1 MTHTPINGGVCAP
14 QGFRAAGIHCGI
26 RKNKNKRDLALI
38 VSDCAAATAAVYT
51 RNKVQGAPLAL
62 TRRHLAD
69 GFSRAVLCNSGNA
82 NTCNPDGLQI
92 AEQCCE
98 LAARALGVLPEEIVI
113 ASTGVIGQPLPL
125 APFEQGIPAA
135 VSVLSADG
143 GADAAEAV
151 MTTDTRPKSHALAF
165 DLDGTPC
172 RIGIITKGS
181 GMINPNMATM
191 LTFITTDAAITPALL
206 QRALSATV
214 DDTLNQIN
222 IDGDTSTNDMAVIQA
237 NGMAGNAE
245 INDENSAAYAA
256 FCAALHAACVWACR
270 EIAAD
275 GEGAT
280 KLLECTVQGAPDAR
294 SARAVAK
301 SIISSDLLKAAMF
314 GEDANWG
321 RVLCAIGYTEGD
333 FAADKVSLTLASDK
347 GSVKVCENSAY
358 FPFSED
364 EAAEVLSA
372 AEIRIN
378 VDLHDGTASAQAWG
392 CDLSYDY
399 VKINGDYRS

>member
-1 MTHTPINGGVCAP
+1 MTHTPISGGICAP
-14 QGFRAAGIHCGI
+14 QGFLAAGIHCGI
-26 RKNKNKRDLALI
+26 RKNKSKRDLALI
-38 VSDCAAATAAVYT
+38 VSERPAATAAVYT
-51 RNKVQGAPLAL
+51 RNKVQGAPIAV

-82 NTCNPDGLQI
+82 NTCNADGEYI
-92 AEQCCE
+92 AQTCCA
-98 LAARALGVLPEEIVI
+98 LTAQALGVQPEEIVI

-125 APFEQGIPAA
+125 EPFENGIPAA
-135 VSVLSADG
+135 VAALSRDG

-151 MTTDTRPKSHALAF
+151 MTTDTRPKSHALSF
-165 DLDGTPC
+165 DVDGVNC

-191 LTFITTDAAITPALL
+191 LTFITTDIAISPELL
-206 QRALSATV
+206 QCALSETV
-214 DDTLNQIN
+214 NNTLNQIN

-237 NGMAGNAE
+237 NGMAGNPE
-245 INDENSAAYAA
+245 IRDGNSPAYAA
-256 FCAALHAACVWACR
+256 FCAALHAACVWASR

-280 KLLECTVQGAPDAR
+280 KLLECTVRSAR
-294 SARAVAK
+294 SPEVARAVAK

-333 FAADKVSLTLASDK
+333 FAADKVSLVLASEH
-347 GSVKVCENSAY
+347 GSVKVCEQSAY
-358 FPFSED
+358 HPFSED
-364 EAAEVLSA
+364 EAAKILSA
-372 AEIRIN
+372 KEIAIN
-378 VDLHDGTASAQAWG
+378 VEMHDGEACAQAWG